1 MWKKMVIPAVMF
13 ALVACGDDSSVT
25 DAEALEDQ
33 GFSTEEGSSAVA
45 YTGDGIFYKDKGAFE
60 FDSTKGS
67 ISVYDAE
74 CKVQGDTL
82 FWTDGKDGKATT
94 LTYKYNESSKSI
106 NVQKGGDKFSM
117 KFYGDSFPYGQWI
130 EPNTEIGNVYNG
142 FSLHKSGTFNYTKYF
157 GDSCLVDNLVAIKA
171 FPGFGDPAKMEKV
184 DCSTAKYG
192 DVEIVY
198 EKYNAGVAKI
208 VATKGDEECEV
219 TITPRYKAIE
229 DDCNDAYDDYKD
241 AEDEKPFNFADYSAK
256 IEGDVDCFESL
267 VK

>member
-1 MWKKMVIPAVMF
+1 MF

-60 FDSTKGS
+60 LDSAKGS

-106 NVQKGGDKFSM
+106 NVQKGSEKFSM
-117 KFYGDSFPYGQWI
+117 KFYGDAFPYGQWI

-171 FPGFGDPAKMEKV
+171 FPGFGDPAMMEKV
-184 DCSTAKYG
+184 DCTTAKYG

-241 AEDEKPFNFADYSAK
+241 AEDEKPFNFTDYSAK